1 MSVPPNSVF
10 AVITGGG
17 TSGHVLPALAIAEL
31 LAEAGHPFD
40 SIHYVG
46 SSRGIETNLLPPTGI
61 ASTFLR
67 VDGLQRSVKLRAVFR
82 NLRAPFVLVAARFEA
97 KRLLKVLKPRVVISV
112 GGYAS
117 VPACSAARSLGIP
130 VVVVSYDRRPGLASR
145 MQSRNCAV
153 SAVAFLP
160 SALRNARLTGAP
172 VRASIRH
179 CVRRKEREA
188 ALANLGFR
196 STDRV
201 VLAMGGSLGSQTINQ
216 LVEAFARHY
225 EHDSEVAVL
234 HIAGARNM
242 SATTSPERIQRA
254 DGSLRYQRVAYCE
267 DMAGAYS
274 AAAVVVC
281 RAGASTIAEIATVG
295 VAAVVIPWKDAAE
308 NHQLTNAQWLTDAGA
323 AVLLE
328 ESSLNAASFI
338 EVVGALVADRSAIS
352 QYEEKS
358 HAMGDVHR
366 NCRIAAIVESVA

>member
-130 VVVVSYDRRPGLASR
+130 VVVISYDRRPGLASR
-145 MQSRNCAV
+145 MQSRYCAV
-153 SAVAFLP
+153 SAVAYLP
-160 SALRNARLTGAP
+160 STLRNAQLTGAP
-172 VRASIRH
+172 VRASIRQ
-179 CVRRKEREA
+179 CDRRKEREA

-201 VLAMGGSLGSQTINQ
+201 VLAMGGSLGSQAVNQ

-225 EHDSEVAVL
+225 EHDNEVAVL

-242 SATTSPERIQRA
+242 SATTSPERIRRA
-254 DGSLRYQRVAYCE
+254 DGSLRYQRVAYCD

-274 AAAVVVC
+274 AATVVVC

-308 NHQLTNAQWLTDAGA
+308 NHQLTNAQWLTDARA
-323 AVLLE
+323 AVLLDE
-328 ESSLNAASFI
+328 VSLNAANFI
-338 EVVGALVADRSAIS
+338 DVVGGLVANHSSIAE
-352 QYEEKS
+352 YESKS
-358 HAMGDVHR
+358 FALGEVHR
-366 NCRIAAIVESVA
+366 NCTIATIVESVA

>member
-67 VDGLQRSVKLRAVFR
+67 VDGLQRSLSVRAIIRNVK
-82 NLRAPFVLVAARFEA
+82 APFVLAAARREA
-97 KRLLKVLKPRVVISV
+97 KRLLQRLRPSVVVSV

-145 MQSRNCAV
+145 MQSRYCAV
-153 SAVAFLP
+153 SAVAYLP
-160 SALRNARLTGAP
+160 STLRNAQLAGAP

-179 CVRRKEREA
+179 CDRRKEREA

-201 VLAMGGSLGSQTINQ
+201 VLAMGGSLGSQAVNQ

-225 EHDSEVAVL
+225 EHDNEVAVL

-242 SATTSPERIQRA
+242 SATTSPERIRRA

-281 RAGASTIAEIATVG
+281 RAGASTVAEIATVG

-308 NHQLTNAQWLTDAGA
+308 NHQRTNAQWLTDAGA
-323 AVLLE
+323 AVLLDE
-328 ESSLNAASFI
+328 VSLNAANFI
-338 EVVGALVADRSAIS
+338 DVVGGLVANHSSIAE
-352 QYEEKS
+352 YESKS
-358 HAMGDVHR
+358 FALGEVHR
-366 NCRIAAIVESVA
+366 NCTIATIVESVA

>member
-145 MQSRNCAV
+145 MQSRYCAV
-153 SAVAFLP
+153 SAVAYLP
-160 SALRNARLTGAP
+160 STLRNAQLAGAP

-179 CVRRKEREA
+179 CDRRKEREA

-201 VLAMGGSLGSQTINQ
+201 VLAMGGSLGSQAVNQ

-225 EHDSEVAVL
+225 EHDNEVAVL

-242 SATTSPERIQRA
+242 SATTSPERIRRA
-254 DGSLRYQRVAYCE
+254 DGSLRYQRVAYRE

-274 AAAVVVC
+274 AATVVVC
-281 RAGASTIAEIATVG
+281 RAGASTVAEIATVG

-323 AVLLE
+323 AVLLDE
-328 ESSLNAASFI
+328 VSLNVANFI
-338 EVVGALVADRSAIS
+338 DVVGGLVADHSSIAE
-352 QYEEKS
+352 YESKS
-358 HAMGDVHR
+358 FALGEVHR
-366 NCRIAAIVESVA
+366 NCTIATIVESVA

>member
-67 VDGLQRSVKLRAVFR
+67 VDGLQRSLSVRAIIRNVK
-82 NLRAPFVLVAARFEA
+82 APFVLAAARREA
-97 KRLLKVLKPRVVISV
+97 KRLLQRLRPSVVVSV

-145 MQSRNCAV
+145 MQSRYCAV
-153 SAVAFLP
+153 SAVAYLP
-160 SALRNARLTGAP
+160 STLRNAQLAGAP

-179 CVRRKEREA
+179 CDRRKEREA

-201 VLAMGGSLGSQTINQ
+201 VLAMGGSLGSQAVNQ

-225 EHDSEVAVL
+225 EHDNEVAVL

-242 SATTSPERIQRA
+242 SATTSPERIRRA

-281 RAGASTIAEIATVG
+281 RAGASTVAEIATVG

-323 AVLLE
+323 AVLLDE
-328 ESSLNAASFI
+328 VSLNAANFI
-338 EVVGALVADRSAIS
+338 DVVGGLVANHSSIAE
-352 QYEEKS
+352 YESKS
-358 HAMGDVHR
+358 FALGEVHR
-366 NCRIAAIVESVA
+366 NCTIATIVESVA